1 MDDGLYDLFS
11 EVGADHWWFE
21 GRRQVVEAV
30 MDEYLPK
37 TAPGAPDR
45 PSLIDIGCGTGA
57 MLGMLGTFGDVTGLE
72 MFEEAAEL
80 CRAEYGDAVD
90 MRIGRIP
97 DDLPAD
103 GSFDVACAFDVVE
116 HIEDDLTAVRR
127 ICDTVRPG
135 GLFVSA
141 VPAFPILWGDQD
153 VLSHHFRRY
162 RRKPY
167 EELLRAGGFTLERST
182 YFNTWL
188 FPPAA
193 AVRIGNRLLR
203 SDGAEP
209 RSDLELSSAWL
220 DKVLTRVFASE
231 RHVVRRGS
239 LPFGVSL
246 LAVARRPLDPTD
258 PPATG
263 AHPTRPPR

>member
-1 MDDGLYDLFS
+1 MDDQLYDLFS

-21 GRRQVVEAV
+21 GRRQVVQTV
-30 MDEYLPK
+30 IGEYLP
-37 TAPGAPDR
+37 TSPVGAPDR
-45 PSLIDIGCGTGA
+45 PSIIDIGCGTGA
-57 MLGMLGTFGDVTGLE
+57 MLGMLGTFGSVTGLE
-72 MFEEAAEL
+72 MFEEAVEI

-90 MRIGRIP
+90 MRIGKIP

-116 HIEDDLTAVRR
+116 HIEDDLAAVQR
-127 ICDTVRPG
+127 IYDTVRPG
-135 GLFVSA
+135 GLFISA

-167 EELLRAGGFTLERST
+167 EQLLRDGGFTVERST

-193 AVRIGNRLLR
+193 AVRIGNRIVR
-203 SDGAEP
+203 RKDAEP
-209 RSDLELSSAWL
+209 KSDLELSSARL

-231 RHVVRRGS
+231 RHVVRRHS

-246 LAVARRPLDPTD
+246 LAIARRPLDPTARAAD
-258 PPATG
+258 TETVRPA
-263 AHPTRPPR
+263 